1 MEGPA
6 PIYAFIHAVTM
17 VAAGIFLIA
26 CLHPLFQALPLVI
39 GAISWTGAATALLG
53 ATIAFAQ
60 RYINNV

>member
-1 MEGPA
+1 
-6 PIYAFIHAVTM
+6 M